1 MIVAA
6 LFLAM
11 QVASPQAS
19 PAQRA
24 PGAPATQLQ
33 SGITV
38 QPDTVTVGSHFVV
51 SARVRAPGGSA
62 IEWPTAPDTSETV
75 EIVSSRAVDS
85 TADSL
90 ATEETARWRLTAW
103 DTGAVTIVF
112 EDAVVT
118 TPGGVRRVPLGASV
132 YVRSVLPA
140 DTSLHVPKPTRD
152 ILAADPP
159 WWRWVVLGLLVLA
172 LLALLVWWWLRRRRR
187 RPGPPPVDAMQ
198 YAEREFARVERL
210 GLLEAGERGRFVA
223 LMVEV
228 VRDYLALRVPGA
240 APSLT
245 STELIRHLR
254 TRRTMPV
261 QRLATLLSEAD
272 LVKFARRAVTA
283 ERAREL
289 GQESRAMVRE
299 VEQVV
304 KREQAASQSDKA
316 A

>member
-1 MIVAA
+1 MI
-6 LFLAM
+6 LATLLLTI
-11 QVASPQAS
+11 QVASPQAD
-19 PAQRA
+19 
-24 PGAPATQLQ
+24 ATQRVQ
-33 SGITV
+33 FGITV
-38 QPDTVTVGSHFVV
+38 QPDTVTVGTHFVV
-51 SARVRAPGGSA
+51 TARVRAPEGST
-62 IEWPTAPDTSETV
+62 IEWPTVPDTSETV

-85 TADSL
+85 TSDSL
-90 ATEETARWRLTAW
+90 ATEETARWRLAAW
-103 DTGAVTIVF
+103 DTGTVNIAF
-112 EDAVVT
+112 EDAVIT
-118 TPGGVRRVPLGASV
+118 TPDGSGRVPLGASV

-152 ILAADPP
+152 ILAAGAP
-159 WWRWVVLGLLVLA
+159 WWRWVVVGLLALA

-198 YAEREFARVERL
+198 HAEREFARVERL

-228 VRDYLALRVPGA
+228 LRDYLALRLDGA

-245 STELIRHLR
+245 STELVRYLR

-261 QRLATLLSEAD
+261 QRLAALLSEAD
-272 LVKFARRAVTA
+272 LVKFARRPVTA

-289 GQESRAMVRE
+289 GQEARALVGE

-304 KREQAASQSDKA
+304 KRERTAAPSEKA

>member
-1 MIVAA
+1 VIVTALVLAIQVTSTAA
-6 LFLAM
+6 
-11 QVASPQAS
+11 PNQA
-19 PAQRA
+19 AA
-24 PGAPATQLQ
+24 ATQRLQ

-38 QPDTVTVGSHFVV
+38 QPDTVMVGSHFVV
-51 SARVRAPGGSA
+51 SVRVRAPQGSA
-62 IEWPTAPDTSETV
+62 IEWPTAPDTSETI

-103 DTGAVTIVF
+103 DTGTVTIVF
-112 EDAVVT
+112 EDAVIT
-118 TPGGVRRVPLGASV
+118 TPDGVRRVPFGASV

-152 ILAADPP
+152 ILAAAPS

-245 STELIRHLR
+245 SSELIRHLR
-254 TRRTMPV
+254 TRRNMPV
-261 QRLATLLSEAD
+261 QRLATLLAEAD
-272 LVKFARRAVTA
+272 LVKFARRTVTA

-289 GQESRAMVRE
+289 GQEARSIVRD

-304 KREQAASQSDKA
+304 KREQAASQSEKA